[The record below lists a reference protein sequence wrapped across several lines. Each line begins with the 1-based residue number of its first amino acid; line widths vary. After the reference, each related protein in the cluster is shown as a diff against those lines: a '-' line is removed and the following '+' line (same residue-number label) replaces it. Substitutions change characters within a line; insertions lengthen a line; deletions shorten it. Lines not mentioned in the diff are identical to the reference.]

1 MKAIILIYAI
11 VYKMETVAKVSLMSD
26 SYSFIG
32 LASKFCIT
40 FCAKSSEE
48 TALVDLRRRV

>member
-1 MKAIILIYAI
+1 MKAIIPIYAI
-11 VYKMETVAKVSLMSD
+11 VYNMETVAKVSLMSD
-26 SYSFIG
+26 SYSFFG
-32 LASKFCIT
+32 LASKFCIK